1 MKPLCPTP
9 RAHGGRGEATTT
21 IPVPTPG
28 AQEPAEDPGTE
39 AGQLHPLGP
48 RQHPGGPVQEVALPA
63 FCPQGQWAHDGQPH
77 QHLLGEPHSHLLVVP
92 YLSTTLLPL
101 LLAFLL
107 WG

>member
-1 MKPLCPTP
+1 M
-9 RAHGGRGEATTT
+9 
-21 IPVPTPG
+21 PTPG

-77 QHLLGEPHSHLLVVP
+77 QHLLGEPHSHLPGGSLSLYNPAVP
-92 YLSTTLLPL
+92 ASGFFTVGIAQPWFPG
-101 LLAFLL
+101 FL
-107 WG
+107 GHMVP